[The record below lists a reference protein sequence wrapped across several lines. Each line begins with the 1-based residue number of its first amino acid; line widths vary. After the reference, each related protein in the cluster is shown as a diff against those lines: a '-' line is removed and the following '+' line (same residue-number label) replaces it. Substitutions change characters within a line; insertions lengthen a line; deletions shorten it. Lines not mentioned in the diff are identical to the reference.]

1 MHLRHQWTSMRF
13 DLRHLRAFCTLA
25 EELHFNRAAERLHLT
40 QPALSRRIQALEEV
54 VGTPL
59 LKRTTR
65 SVELT
70 EAGRA
75 FLVQCRLGLGHLEH
89 AVTVARRT
97 AEGETGELRIA
108 YMDFAINGRVPELL
122 RAFREAHPG
131 IRLDLRF
138 LATSHQRV
146 ALMEHK
152 IDLGFLI
159 GALDNPRICNFP
171 FDQEAYVALLP
182 ATHRLAN
189 VKELRLADLANEP
202 FVLGNGENWS
212 AYRDRF
218 FVLCHQAGFFPEI
231 VEEASS
237 SEGIFGLVAAG
248 AGVTVYA
255 GCARNIQRR
264 GLVIRPLEDVRETI
278 PVFAAWNTA
287 EPSPGLVRFTTFL
300 KQFCVAQSGFGSDDE
315 PSVGR

>member
-1 MHLRHQWTSMRF
+1 MRF
-13 DLRHLRAFCTLA
+13 DLRHLRAFCALS
-25 EELHFNRAAERLHLT
+25 EELHFNRAAERLHIA
-40 QPALSRRIQALEEV
+40 QPALSRTIQALEESVGV
-54 VGTPL
+54 VL
-59 LKRTTR
+59 LKRSTR

-70 EAGRA
+70 AAGRA

-97 AEGETGELRIA
+97 ADGETGELRIA

-122 RAFREAHPG
+122 RAFRETHPG
-131 IRLDLRF
+131 IRLNLSF
-138 LATSHQRV
+138 LATSHQKV

-159 GALDNPRICNFP
+159 GTLDNPRICNYP
-171 FDQEAYVALLP
+171 FDQEGYVALLP

-189 VKELRLADLANEP
+189 VKDLRLADLAKEP

-212 AYRDRF
+212 AYRDRL

-231 VEEASS
+231 VQEASS

-248 AGVTVYA
+248 TGVTVYA
-255 GCARNIQRR
+255 SCARNIQRR

-278 PVFAAWNTA
+278 PVFAAWNATEA
-287 EPSPGLVRFTTFL
+287 SPGLVRFTEFL
-300 KQFCVAQSGFGSDDE
+300 KQSSIGLSTPG
-315 PSVGR
+315 